1 MEKHH
6 PDRALY
12 RPTSW
17 GTSPASHGRT
27 WTWKQENC
35 GWGRGKP
42 KGKSVPIVRIRER
55 IISKDVGFFAKLRKH
70 VLILLLLGTT
80 VVLLISAV
88 LIAHKLHL
96 ITRHF
101 PFIVTNAPESQAI
114 SPPPARGSLAQPQV
128 DPVHLLLQ
136 QAFQLLEQKQF
147 DAALDKVNVA
157 LQAAPKNEDA
167 YGLRGNIYAE
177 KKLWD
182 QAEKDYQTGLQI
194 DGKNVQIKFN
204 LAEIQFMQKKY
215 DDARPGFA
223 ALEQNSNM
231 GDLAT
236 YKVFLCDLGQ
246 NRIRTC
252 EGKARRFTV
261 FPRWPLG
268 YLPENG
274 ARWTAVA
281 SLEAYASRR
290 GMKMLFCGKSLRP
303 RRSSPGGRHHRK
315 GVEKSVSP
323 NSARNRSRK
332 VPTCFGGSGQR
343 EDRTAAAAHERV
355 EDLGLFAEPGLRR
368 RQPRIFREGGRL
380 EIVAQREPGKSRPG
394 CALPRILRVGF
405 VGPRRRN
412 AETGMDEQALVN
424 FPPASPAR

>member
-1 MEKHH
+1 
-6 PDRALY
+6 
-12 RPTSW
+12 
-17 GTSPASHGRT
+17 
-27 WTWKQENC
+27 
-35 GWGRGKP
+35 
-42 KGKSVPIVRIRER
+42 
-55 IISKDVGFFAKLRKH
+55 
-70 VLILLLLGTT
+70 LLLGTT

-236 YKVFLCDLGQ
+236 YKVFLCDLFGGHEDVSAKELDELDAFNQ
-246 NRIRTC
+246 VGRNASYYFGNAAWSLYHQKT
-252 EGKARRFTV
+252 EDARSWLTSAANIYAPNKFRLYAASLID
-261 FPRWPLG
+261 LG
-268 YLPENG
+268 YMPLP
-274 ARWTAVA
+274 
-281 SLEAYASRR
+281 
-290 GMKMLFCGKSLRP
+290 
-303 RRSSPGGRHHRK
+303 
-315 GVEKSVSP
+315 
-323 NSARNRSRK
+323 
-332 VPTCFGGSGQR
+332 
-343 EDRTAAAAHERV
+343 
-355 EDLGLFAEPGLRR
+355 
-368 RQPRIFREGGRL
+368 
-380 EIVAQREPGKSRPG
+380 
-394 CALPRILRVGF
+394 
-405 VGPRRRN
+405 
-412 AETGMDEQALVN
+412 
-424 FPPASPAR
+424 PPPQK